1 MSPHIVASELGITLE
16 LEKVDLAEK
25 KTQSGRDFLGINPK
39 GYVPVLELDDG
50 SVLTEGPAI
59 VQYLADQ
66 KPDAKLAPKNGSIE
80 RYRVQALLGY
90 INSEL
95 HKSYSPLFNSTTPAA
110 TREERKK
117 YLRKRYVYLESKLQ
131 GKPFLTG
138 QDFSV
143 VDAYLFTVTNWAK
156 LVKLDLSAYP
166 NLMAFQ
172 ERVAGRPAVK
182 AVLAAEG
189 FSK

>member
-80 RYRVQALLGY
+80 RYRVQALLAY

-117 YLRKRYVYLESKLQ
+117 YLRKRYVYLESELQ

>member
-25 KTQSGRDFLGINPK
+25 KTQSGKDFLGINPK

-110 TREERKK
+110 TREERQK
-117 YLRKRYVYLESKLQ
+117 YLRKRYAYLESELQ

-138 QDFSV
+138 HDFSV
-143 VDAYLFTVTNWAK
+143 AVAYLFTVTNWAK

>member
-1 MSPHIVASELGITLE
+1 M
-16 LEKVDLAEK
+16 
-25 KTQSGRDFLGINPK
+25 
-39 GYVPVLELDDG
+39 
-50 SVLTEGPAI
+50 
-59 VQYLADQ
+59 
-66 KPDAKLAPKNGSIE
+66 
-80 RYRVQALLGY
+80 
-90 INSEL
+90 
-95 HKSYSPLFNSTTPAA
+95 
-110 TREERKK
+110 
-117 YLRKRYVYLESKLQ
+117 RKRYAYLESELQ

>member
-25 KTQSGRDFLGINPK
+25 KTQSGKDFLGINPK

-110 TREERKK
+110 TREER
-117 YLRKRYVYLESKLQ
+117 
-131 GKPFLTG
+131 
-138 QDFSV
+138 
-143 VDAYLFTVTNWAK
+143 
-156 LVKLDLSAYP
+156 
-166 NLMAFQ
+166 
-172 ERVAGRPAVK
+172 
-182 AVLAAEG
+182 
-189 FSK
+189 